1 MNLFVSS
8 WLHSYI
14 EYKTKSINKQIKHTK
29 KQKKQAYKC
38 RQQNGGSQRRSGW
51 GDEEDKGVE
60 YKVMRGDYTL
70 NGEHTIEYTYV
81 IL

>member
-1 MNLFVSS
+1 MFISNQENANKSINYMNLFVSS

-51 GDEEDKGVE
+51 SE
-60 YKVMRGDYTL
+60 
-70 NGEHTIEYTYV
+70 NGKQVCKMSSLWETG
-81 IL
+81 